1 MLNQGENF
9 RNRVCIVIPTFN
21 EVENLSNLFQ
31 RIATIRLLELS
42 LLLVDDNSPDG
53 TAKKALELR
62 GRFNYKI
69 DVIKRRGK
77 YGLKTAYQEGFEH
90 AIREGNAIIIQMDA
104 DLSHG
109 PEYIPT
115 MVDFLGKY
123 DVVIGSRYKEGGY
136 VDDSWNII
144 RKILS
149 DYGNICI
156 RKLLKLRV
164 LDATS
169 GCKAFRSHALKS
181 IDWDLVSCKGFGF
194 QSEIAFQCE
203 KLGMSIY
210 ELPIEFPDRVRGK
223 SKMSFSIVVEAFLH
237 LSWLRIRG

>member
-1 MLNQGENF
+1 M
-9 RNRVCIVIPTFN
+9 
-21 EVENLSNLFQ
+21 ENLSNLFQ

-123 DVVIGSRYKEGGY
+123 DVVIGSRYKEGG
-136 VDDSWNII
+136 
-144 RKILS
+144 
-149 DYGNICI
+149 
-156 RKLLKLRV
+156 
-164 LDATS
+164 
-169 GCKAFRSHALKS
+169 
-181 IDWDLVSCKGFGF
+181 
-194 QSEIAFQCE
+194 
-203 KLGMSIY
+203 
-210 ELPIEFPDRVRGK
+210 
-223 SKMSFSIVVEAFLH
+223 
-237 LSWLRIRG
+237 